1 MPFEIVIPRL
11 GWSMEEGTFLGWLK
25 AEGATIKAGDIL
37 FELEGEKASQEIEA
51 VDGGILRFAPDAPA
65 KGAVV
70 PVGKVIGYLLAV
82 GESLPSAGSAPSPPT
97 ASTAPSKEQAPPA
110 GPAARRRARELG
122 VPLQQVQ
129 GSGPRGRVLRD
140 DIQKQ
145 AEKTTQKDSAKF
157 AGQKPI
163 ATPRARHL
171 AKQLGIDWKSLSGTG
186 KEGRIREADVKAAAE
201 SGHSTSSRRL
211 PISSRR
217 KTIAQR
223 MVASRSQTVPVTL
236 TTRADATN
244 LVNLREQFKAAGRS
258 TRIPSYQDIVQKL
271 VAELLVQH
279 PLLAGQWQETEI
291 LLPSPDAIHIGIA
304 VDTPDGLL
312 VPVVRSVRSLT
323 LSDLAQQTFSL
334 AERAR
339 QGQLSLAEM
348 QGGVFT
354 ITNLGAYGIDAF
366 TPVINS
372 PESAILGLGAIR
384 LEPTL
389 SPDGQVVPRHLW
401 TLSLTF
407 DHRVMD
413 GAPAAKF
420 LQELTK
426 AIANPSAWLLSD
438 A

>member
-25 AEGATIKAGDIL
+25 AEGTTIKAGDIL

-82 GESLPSAGSAPSPPT
+82 GESLPSAGSSPSAPAAT
-97 ASTAPSKEQAPPA
+97 GTAPSKEQAPAA

-122 VPLQQVQ
+122 VPLEQVQ
-129 GSGPRGRVLRD
+129 GSGPRGRVLSN

-145 AEKTTQKDSAKF
+145 AEKATQKDSVKF
-157 AGQKPI
+157 SGQKPV

-171 AKQLGIDWKSLSGTG
+171 AKQLGIDWKSLSGSG
-186 KEGRIREADVKAAAE
+186 KEGRIREADIKAAAQ

-217 KTIAQR
+217 KTIAHR

-339 QGQLSLAEM
+339 QGQLSP
-348 QGGVFT
+348 GR
-354 ITNLGAYGIDAF
+354 DAGRRLYDHQPRRLRDRCLH
-366 TPVINS
+366 TSDQLTRVSDSRPGCHPLRAHALCRWPSRPS
-372 PESAILGLGAIR
+372 PPL
-384 LEPTL
+384 
-389 SPDGQVVPRHLW
+389 
-401 TLSLTF
+401 
-407 DHRVMD
+407 
-413 GAPAAKF
+413 
-420 LQELTK
+420 
-426 AIANPSAWLLSD
+426 D

>member
-25 AEGATIKAGDIL
+25 SEGTTIKPGDIL

-82 GESLPSAGSAPSPPT
+82 GETLPSAGATPSSPATTTP
-97 ASTAPSKEQAPPA
+97 STKEQTPPA

-122 VPLQQVQ
+122 VPLEQVQ

-145 AEKTTQKDSAKF
+145 AERSSQKESERSV
-157 AGQKPI
+157 GQKPI

-171 AKQLGIDWKSLSGTG
+171 AKQLGIDWKSLSGSG

-389 SPDGQVVPRHLW
+389 SADGQVTPRHLW

>member
-25 AEGATIKAGDIL
+25 SEGTTIKPGDIL

-82 GESLPSAGSAPSPPT
+82 GEALPSAGATLSSPATTTPST
-97 ASTAPSKEQAPPA
+97 KEQTPPA

-122 VPLQQVQ
+122 VPLEQVQ

-145 AEKTTQKDSAKF
+145 AERSSQKESERSV
-157 AGQKPI
+157 GQKPI

-171 AKQLGIDWKSLSGTG
+171 AKQLGIDWKFLSGSG

-389 SPDGQVVPRHLW
+389 SADGQVVPRHLW